1 MTLPDRDLE
10 RLRKLARVVEREAAR
25 LEDTDSRLFGRSID
39 PRQLTALAS
48 DPTGSERIE
57 AFAARFGRLQD
68 TLGGRLLPAL
78 LGALG
83 EPVRTA
89 LDNLDRAERFG
100 WIADVA
106 RWQSMRQLRNRL
118 VREYVDS
125 IDELVA
131 ALVEAH
137 EAVPTLLRT
146 ATAMLAELGTR
157 GWLAGART

>member
-1 MTLPDRDLE
+1 MTLPAGDLE
-10 RLRKLARVVEREAAR
+10 RLRNLARIVERETAR
-25 LEDTDSRLFGRSID
+25 LLDTDSRLFGRGID
-39 PRQLTALAS
+39 MRQLTALAA

-83 EPVRTA
+83 EPVRTT

-106 RWQSMRQLRNRL
+106 RWQSLRQLRNRL
-118 VREYVDS
+118 VHEYVDTTE
-125 IDELVA
+125 ELVA

-137 EAVPTLLRT
+137 EAVPILLRT
-146 ATAMLAELGTR
+146 ARAMLAEFGNR